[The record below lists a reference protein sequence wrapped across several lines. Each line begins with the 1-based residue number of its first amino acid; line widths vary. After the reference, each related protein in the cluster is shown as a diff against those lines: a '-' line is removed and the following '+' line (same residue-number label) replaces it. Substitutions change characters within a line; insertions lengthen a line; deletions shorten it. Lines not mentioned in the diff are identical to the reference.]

1 MPNIFKSST
10 RIVLLMFSAT
20 LCAGFLL
27 GRVSAEQFL
36 SAAMVVLTAFF
47 TLKGNAPAGAPDPLA
62 GK

>member
-10 RIVLLMFSAT
+10 RIVLLMFSTT

-27 GRVSAEQFL
+27 GRLTGEQFL
-36 SAAMVVLTAFF
+36 GAAMVVLTAFF
-47 TLKGNAPAGAPDPLA
+47 TLKGQASPTDALG